1 MITITDPVILLVG
14 AFAVVGIL
22 MAIGV
27 KLFLA
32 LAVAGLLGFYVYGG
46 TVGLA
51 SLVPFKALSNFVLSA
66 VPLFI
71 LMGEI
76 LLYGGLSDPI
86 YRGVSRW
93 LSWAPGGLLHANIG
107 ACALFA
113 AVSGSSPAT
122 AATIG
127 SVAIPELKKRGYDK
141 HLTLGSIA
149 AGGTLGIL
157 IPPSI
162 TMIIYGMVTN
172 TSVGALFI
180 AGVIPGI
187 MLAMLFMIYIAIR
200 VIIKP
205 QLAPKEKG
213 LISIRALGR
222 SFLDLWPLFVLSF
235 IILGGIFGGFATPTE
250 AAAVGVTDSIILA
263 LILRTFSFRKLW
275 DALRSAAETTCMVF
289 IVLVGAIIL
298 ASFLARS
305 GVSIFVGEYLIGCG
319 FSGPVLLVII
329 YFIYVV
335 LGCFLDPLSIM
346 VLTMPT
352 MLPVLVGFGY
362 DLIWFGVIV
371 VMLSE
376 TGMITPPVGLNLFVV
391 QGMSKES
398 LGTVVKG
405 SMPFFFMMLVGI
417 ALVSII
423 PSLALWLPSFM
434 W

>member
-1 MITITDPVILLVG
+1 MATITDPIILLVW
-14 AFAVVGIL
+14 AFGVVGVL
-22 MAIGV
+22 MAVGI

-32 LAVAGLLGFYVYGG
+32 LAVAGITGFYVYEG

-76 LLYGGLSDPI
+76 LMYGGLSAPI

-107 ACALFA
+107 TCALFA

-141 HLTLGSIA
+141 YLTLGSIA

-162 TMIIYGMVTN
+162 TMIIYGMVTD

-180 AGVIPGI
+180 AGIVPGI
-187 MLAMLFMIYIAIR
+187 LLAGLFMVYIAIR
-200 VIIKP
+200 VITKP

-213 LISIRALGR
+213 PISIGSLCRG
-222 SFLDLWPLFVLSF
+222 FLELWPLLVLSF

-250 AAAVGVTDSIILA
+250 AAAVGVFASIVMSI
-263 LILRTFSFRKLW
+263 ILRTFSFRKLW
-275 DALRSAAETTCMVF
+275 NALKSAAETTCMVF

-305 GVSIFVGEYLIGCG
+305 GVSVFVGEYLIGCG

-329 YFIYVV
+329 YFVYVV

-346 VLTMPT
+346 ILTMPT

-362 DLIWFGVIV
+362 DLVWFGVIV

-398 LGTVVKG
+398 LGDVVKG

-417 ALVSII
+417 AII
-423 PSLALWLPSFM
+423 TAAPSLALWLPSLM
-434 W
+434 R